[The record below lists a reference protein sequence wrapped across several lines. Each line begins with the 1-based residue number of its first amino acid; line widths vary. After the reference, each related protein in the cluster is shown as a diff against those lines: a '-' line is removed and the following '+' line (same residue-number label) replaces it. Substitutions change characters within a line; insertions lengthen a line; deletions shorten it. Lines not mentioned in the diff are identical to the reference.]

1 MAKVDGAQILVK
13 QLKAEG
19 VEVIFTLT
27 GGHIFR
33 VYQEAQ
39 KVGIKV
45 VDCRHEGAAAYGAMG
60 YAVVT
65 GKPGVVL
72 LTAGPGVT
80 NAVTQVCDSMLGNV
94 PVLFLGGASA
104 TQHDLTEVLQEYDCI
119 TLMKNNTVWS
129 FEVQDTARVAEATA
143 VAFRHMLGAHTGP
156 VYLELPMDVLEMN
169 KVDEKDVIYPQK
181 YRTDSRVF
189 GDPAAIAKAG
199 DMLIAAEKPAI
210 SIGDGAQFNC
220 QNPGIFKQLAEYL
233 QIPIDVNPING
244 GRFFDEE
251 ESPLFQLG
259 GFGTGGSD
267 VLLLLNNK
275 LNHSAVQTI
284 NPASK
289 LINVNS
295 NHRHIGLNAPIEV
308 GIIGNA
314 DAVAEQLLDYIKSKV
329 KPVKERKWI
338 AETLAMKQ
346 GVAEQMKP
354 LFECPVDPI
363 HPARVAG
370 EINKFL
376 KSDEGKKWCYWA
388 DGGDSVTW
396 ALTASAI
403 LGLPKPFVGRAMIAS
418 YIGCVGASWGEISG
432 LYAAVKKPIL
442 HSIGDG
448 SFGQY
453 VGELFTFAKEKIPYV
468 CVLFNDR
475 NWGMIKAFSMH
486 DVPDEDHEVGSY
498 IALENQQSSEGY
510 FHYEEI
516 AKAWGGLGICVSHPD
531 DIYPAIVKAVKSAK
545 GGVPAIVNVLL
556 DCKKEYFSTSTVGLY
571 HELGSPK
578 NILHK

>member
-1 MAKVDGAQILVK
+1 MATLDGAQILVR

-39 KVGIKV
+39 KLGIRV
-45 VDCRHEGAAAYGAMG
+45 VDFRHEGAAAYAAMG
-60 YAVVT
+60 YAIIT

-80 NAVTQVCDSMLGNV
+80 NAVTQVCDSMLGDV

-104 TQHDLTEVLQEYDCI
+104 TQHDLTEVLQEYDCL
-119 TLMKNNTVWS
+119 TLMKNNTLWS
-129 FEVQDTARVAEATA
+129 FEVQDTARIAEATA

-169 KVDEKDVIYPQK
+169 RVEEGEVVFPEN
-181 YRTDSRVF
+181 YRTQSRVF

-199 DMLIAAEKPAI
+199 DLLIAAERPAI
-210 SIGDGAQFNC
+210 IIGDGAQYNC
-220 QNPGIFKQLAEYL
+220 QNPGVFRELAEYL
-233 QIPIDVNPING
+233 QIPVEVSVTNG
-244 GRFFDEE
+244 GRFFNEE

-259 GFGTGGSD
+259 AFASGSSD
-267 VLLLLNNK
+267 VLMVMNHK
-275 LNHSAVQTI
+275 LNHSAVQNV

-289 LINVNS
+289 LINVHR
-295 NHRHIGLNAPIEV
+295 NHRHVGLNAPMEV
-308 GIIGNA
+308 GIIGYA
-314 DAVAEQLLDYIKSKV
+314 DAVAEQLLAYIQSKTP
-329 KPVKERKWI
+329 PVKERKWI

-346 GVAEQMKP
+346 AVASQMKA
-354 LFECPVDPI
+354 LFESDADPI

-370 EINKFL
+370 EINTFL
-376 KSDEGKKWCYWA
+376 KSDEGRKWCYWA

-403 LGLPKPFVGRAMIAS
+403 LGLPKPFVGRAVLAS
-418 YIGCVGASWGEISG
+418 YIGCVGASWGMISG
-432 LYAAVKKPIL
+432 LYAAAGKPVL

-453 VGELFTFAKEKIPYV
+453 VGELFTFAKFKIPYV
-468 CVLFNDR
+468 CVIFNDR

-486 DVPDEDHEVGSY
+486 DVPEEDHEVGSY
-498 IALENQQSSEGY
+498 IALENQQSLEGF

-516 AKAWGGLGICVSHPD
+516 AKVFDGFGVCVHHPD
-531 DIYPAIVKAVKSAK
+531 EIYPAIVKAAEAAK
-545 GGVPAIVNVLL
+545 KGVPAIV
-556 DCKKEYFSTSTVGLY
+556 
-571 HELGSPK
+571 
-578 NILHK
+578 